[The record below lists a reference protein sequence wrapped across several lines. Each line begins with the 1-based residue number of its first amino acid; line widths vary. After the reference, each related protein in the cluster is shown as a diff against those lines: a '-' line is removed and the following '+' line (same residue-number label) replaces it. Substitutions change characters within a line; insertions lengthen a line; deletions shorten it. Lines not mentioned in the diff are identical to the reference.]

1 MHLIRG
7 SLASAKSPLKNA
19 ASPSSYAKPN
29 ATAPHSFRV
38 TGTSIRTLIAD
49 PEPAAQ
55 EILRGLLKEQPGI
68 EVVAVAGN
76 GREAAEAINQFH
88 PDLVFL
94 DVHMPDGGGFE
105 VLNEVRCAQMPA
117 IVFMSGN
124 EHFAARAFDVQAID
138 YLVKPCGRDRL
149 QLSLDRVRAQLNQYQ
164 TNHIHDKIEAL
175 LTDLRRE
182 PRNNERIAIKSGGR
196 ILFLK
201 LGEVDW
207 IEAADNYVNLH
218 SGQEAHLLRET
229 MNRLE
234 ARLSSKR
241 FVRISRSAMVNIERI
256 KELQPVLH
264 GEYAVVLGNG
274 TKLTLTRAYR
284 EKLREVCLAEG
295 GS

>member
-7 SLASAKSPLKNA
+7 SFASTESPLKNTG
-19 ASPSSYAKPN
+19 SPQHNGKPEKN
-29 ATAPHSFRV
+29 VAHADARDETK
-38 TGTSIRTLIAD
+38 IRTLVAD
-49 PEPAAQ
+49 PESTAREVLRALLQ
-55 EILRGLLKEQPGI
+55 EEADI
-68 EVVAVAGN
+68 EVVASAGS
-76 GREAAEAINQFH
+76 GREAAEAINRFR

-94 DVHMPDGGGFE
+94 DVHMPDVGGFE
-105 VLNEVRCAQMPA
+105 VLNEVRCARMPA

-124 EHFAARAFDVQAID
+124 EHLAARAFDVQATD

-149 QLSLDRVRAQLNQYQ
+149 KACLQRVRGQLSQFQ
-164 TNHIHDKIEAL
+164 TDHFHKKLEAL

-182 PRNNERIAIKSGGR
+182 PRSNERIAIKSGGR
-196 ILFLK
+196 IVFLR

-218 SGQEAHLLRET
+218 SGPEAHSLRET

-234 ARLSSKR
+234 ARLSPKQ

-264 GEYAVVLGNG
+264 GEYVVVLGNG

-284 EKLREVCLAEG
+284 EKLRQVCFA
-295 GS
+295 

>member
-7 SLASAKSPLKNA
+7 SLASAKSPLKSTG
-19 ASPSSYAKPN
+19 SPQPNGKPDAK
-29 ATAPHSFRV
+29 V
-38 TGTSIRTLIAD
+38 TQADLRDGTKIRTLIVD
-49 PEPAAQ
+49 PEPAAR
-55 EILRGLLKEQPGI
+55 EVLRALLKEETDI
-68 EVVAVAGN
+68 EVVAIAGS
-76 GREAAEAINQFH
+76 GREAAEAINQNH

-94 DVHMPDGGGFE
+94 DLHMPDLGGFE
-105 VLNEVRCAQMPA
+105 VLKEIRCARMPA

-124 EHFAARAFDVQAID
+124 EHFAAKAFEVQATD

-149 QLSLDRVRAQLNQYQ
+149 QTCLQRVRSQLSQFQ
-164 TNHIHDKIEAL
+164 TDHFHKRLEAL

-182 PRNNERIAIKSGGR
+182 PRSNERIAIKSGGR
-196 ILFLK
+196 IVFLR

-218 SGQEAHLLRET
+218 AGAEAHSLRET
-229 MNRLE
+229 MNGLE
-234 ARLSSKR
+234 GRLSPKQ

-264 GEYAVVLGNG
+264 GEYVVVLGNG

-284 EKLREVCLAEG
+284 EKLRQVC
-295 GS
+295 